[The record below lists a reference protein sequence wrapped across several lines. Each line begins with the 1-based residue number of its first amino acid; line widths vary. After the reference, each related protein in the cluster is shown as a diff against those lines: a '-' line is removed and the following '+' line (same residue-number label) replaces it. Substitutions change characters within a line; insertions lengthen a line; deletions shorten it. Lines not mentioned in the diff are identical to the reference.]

1 MEELVVEVRGS
12 NGAFYNAF
20 VKDVH
25 EDSITVAFENK
36 LSPSGFCGLGDPTI
50 PVHADNV
57 ILISI
62 QLPTARI
69 DHLVG
74 SKI

>member
-12 NGAFYNAF
+12 NGAFYKAF

-36 LSPSGFCGLGDPTI
+36 CI
-50 PVHADNV
+50 PEQMKKSLA
-57 ILISI
+57 
-62 QLPTARI
+62 
-69 DHLVG
+69 VG
-74 SKI
+74 G